1 MHVTIRQLKV
11 FQSVARHLSYS
22 RAAEA
27 LFLSQPAVSMQIKQ
41 LEENCGLPLF
51 EQIGKKIFLTDAG
64 REFAH
69 YCRIINEQL
78 DEMDTVF
85 EELKGVERGHL
96 KLTVA
101 STANPFCTRLLA
113 IFGQRIPH
121 LTVSLDVTNRQGLL
135 RQLDLNEADLVIMGQ
150 PPPGMDVEAEAFM
163 DNPLVVIAPPEHH
176 LSHQAAIPLKALE
189 AEPFVVRE
197 QSSGTRIAMERFFEK
212 AGIHLN
218 AGIEMRSNEALQ
230 QAVQAGLG
238 LGIVSHHT
246 LELELETHRLVVL
259 DVDQF
264 PIMRQWY
271 LVHRRGKRLSP
282 IARGFREFILN
293 EATRLWKLPV

>member
-293 EATRLWKLPV
+293 EATSLWKLPV

>member
-11 FQSVARHLSYS
+11 FQSVARYLSYS

-64 REFAH
+64 KEFAH
-69 YCRIINEQL
+69 YCRIINDQL
-78 DEMDTVF
+78 DEMDSVF
-85 EELKGVERGHL
+85 EELRGVERGHL
-96 KLTVA
+96 SLTVA

-113 IFGQRIPH
+113 IFGQRVPH

-135 RQLDLNEADLVIMGQ
+135 RQLDLNETDLVIMGQ
-150 PPPGMDVEAEAFM
+150 PPQGMDVEAEAFM

-176 LSHQAAIPLKALE
+176 LSGQAAIPLQALE
-189 AEPFVVRE
+189 AAPFVVRE
-197 QSSGTRIAMERFFEK
+197 KSSGTRIAMERFFEK
-212 AGIHLN
+212 AGIRLN

-293 EATRLWKLPV
+293 EATSLWKLPV

>member
-96 KLTVA
+96 NLTVA

-113 IFGQRIPH
+113 IFGRRVPH
-121 LTVSLDVTNRQGLL
+121 LTVSLDVTNRKGLL
-135 RQLDLNEADLVIMGQ
+135 RQLDLNETDLVIMGQ
-150 PPPGMDVEAEAFM
+150 PPEGMAVEAEAFM

-176 LSHQAAIPLKALE
+176 LSRQAAIPLEALKV
-189 AEPFVVRE
+189 EPFVVRE
-197 QSSGTRIAMERFFEK
+197 ESSGTRIAMERFFEK
-212 AGIHLN
+212 AGLHLN

-246 LELELETHRLVVL
+246 LELELETHRLVIL

-293 EATRLWKLPV
+293 EATSLWKLPV